1 MNGTVAKNEALYG
14 TRALFVTFYR
24 RDLSVR
30 REMVDGDTLEP
41 SRIGIAS
48 GLRIVRRRTGLHR
61 FHQAIVVESERVD
74 LSP

>member
-1 MNGTVAKNEALYG
+1 
-14 TRALFVTFYR
+14 LFVTLDR
-24 RDLSVR
+24 CDLSER

-48 GLRIVRRRTGLHR
+48 GLRIVRRTGLHC
-61 FHQAIVVESERVD
+61 FHQAIVVEPERVD